1 MKKKMIGAI
10 TLSMMLAGAGT
21 VYAADGI
28 GSGGSDSSP
37 VTGTYEAGA
46 SAETVYSVDIAW
58 EGLSFTYHGADEG
71 TWDPDTHQYE
81 GSTEAGWEEGKGTI
95 SITNHSN
102 TDVNA
107 SASYEAAEGF
117 ETTNMEFSENDLTVG
132 SADNGEDGG
141 AGTAV
146 KETIT
151 VTPSGT
157 LPEGTENKEI
167 GHITVTIK

>member
-1 MKKKMIGAI
+1 
-10 TLSMMLAGAGT
+10 
-21 VYAADGI
+21 
-28 GSGGSDSSP
+28 
-37 VTGTYEAGA
+37 
-46 SAETVYSVDIAW
+46 
-58 EGLSFTYHGADEG
+58 
-71 TWDPDTHQYE
+71 
-81 GSTEAGWEEGKGTI
+81 
-95 SITNHSN
+95 
-102 TDVNA
+102 
-107 SASYEAAEGF
+107 
-117 ETTNMEFSENDLTVG
+117 MEFSENDLTVG

>member
-1 MKKKMIGAI
+1 
-10 TLSMMLAGAGT
+10 MLQTA
-21 VYAADGI
+21 
-28 GSGGSDSSP
+28 SGLEDLIPARSP
-37 VTGTYEAGA
+37 VRMKLALPQKPYI
-46 SAETVYSVDIAW
+46 VW
-58 EGLSFTYHGADEG
+58 
-71 TWDPDTHQYE
+71 
-81 GSTEAGWEEGKGTI
+81 TEAGWEEGKGTI

-117 ETTNMEFSENDLTVG
+117 ETANMEFSENDLTVG

-157 LPEGTENKEI
+157 LPEETENEEI